1 MKLLLSESKQALI
14 NIGFPPVIATQFF
27 KLFGQNNAFTI
38 ARWYKEY
45 NNISGSDNKTWW
57 KRTHWSKTA
66 SKDLNLLVELVAAI
80 QVSLEEY
87 NRVRKDNGLRELK
100 PEEFNPKQEIDLLVE
115 TTEALLLENLLFDS
129 NILKAIMSGKIKDMA
144 PYKNLSFKEAN
155 EKYET
160 KTIFDDKQPIKV
172 YRNGWKWIDAGRKC
186 NLVGRLMKNC
196 GSVGAIASDSNAT
209 MLVLFDEN
217 NIPHAMV
224 MYSPGENRVSSVE
237 GQGSTSIKQE
247 YSKYVTDLIRKL
259 KANYDISRG
268 NDNPVLQLHYELNGI
283 IKNLKL
289 FYKQTTMEGGTEFFT
304 FKTLDGKQWFAS
316 QYFVIEKQSVLVV
329 SKKLKTTVPL
339 LLKNLSDYW
348 SKEKLLS
355 ENPELKLYN
364 LFQFKKLYTPVKTES
379 TNFSFVQVIFTG

>member
-1 MKLLLSESKQALI
+1 MLIIESSKQNII

-27 KLFGQNNAFTI
+27 RLFGQDNAFTI

-66 SKDLNLLVELVAAI
+66 SQDINLLVELVTAI

-87 NRVRKDNGLRELK
+87 NRVRKDNGLREIK

-115 TTEALLLENLLFDS
+115 TTESLLLENLLFDS
-129 NILKAIMSGKIKDMA
+129 NLLKAIMSGKIKDIG
-144 PYKNLSFKEAN
+144 PYKNLSFQEAN
-155 EKYET
+155 DKYET
-160 KTIFDDKQPIKV
+160 KTIFDDKQPIKI
-172 YRNGWKWIDAGRKC
+172 YRNGWKWIDVGRKC

-196 GSVGAIASDSNAT
+196 GSVGAIASDPKAT
-209 MLVLFDEN
+209 MLVLFDTN

-237 GQGSTSIKQE
+237 GQGSTGIKQE
-247 YSKYVTDLIRKL
+247 YSKYVTDLIKKL
-259 KANYDISRG
+259 KANYDITRG
-268 NDNPVLQLHYELNGI
+268 NNNPVLQLHYELNGI

-289 FYKQTTMEGGTEFFT
+289 FFKQTTIEGGTEFFT

-316 QYFVIEKQSVLVV
+316 QYFVVEKQPVLIVAN
-329 SKKLKTTVPL
+329 KLKTTIPL
-339 LLKNLSDYW
+339 LLKDLSDYW

-355 ENPELKLYN
+355 ENPELKVYN

-379 TNFSFVQVIFTG
+379 RKLVFSSLIFSS